1 MIDIT
6 IPNNNEE
13 EFITIAEKLGY
24 RGLCFLYDFI
34 SYSNKQ
40 EKSGKN
46 EKIKI
51 YTGILAD
58 GKNIY
63 KIKSKLKNEKV
74 FVAAKSSD
82 DDREIIKQ
90 AKADMV
96 FSFEDN
102 AKKDFIH
109 HRASG
114 LNQVLCKSANE
125 NDVIIG
131 FSLRS
136 VLNAENKSL
145 ILGRIMQ
152 NISICRK
159 FKAKTA
165 IASFAQKPFE
175 MRSVHDVISLFE
187 VLGCKNPDFLKDQD
201 IK

>member
-1 MIDIT
+1 MDEYNQPVQYATATLTRPKTGEIVKGEISDEKGEFVIQKVARGEYVLSVSMVGYKRFESDSVKVDGRNDI
-6 IPNNNEE
+6 IEKKIVLNEQTE
-13 EFITIAEKLGY
+13 E
-24 RGLCFLYDFI
+24 
-34 SYSNKQ
+34 
-40 EKSGKN
+40 
-46 EKIKI
+46 
-51 YTGILAD
+51 
-58 GKNIY
+58 
-63 KIKSKLKNEKV
+63 LKAVEV
-74 FVAAKSSD
+74 V
-82 DDREIIKQ
+82 
-90 AKADMV
+90 
-96 FSFEDN
+96 

-187 VLGCKNPDFLKDQD
+187 VLGCKNPAFLKDSD
-201 IK
+201 IS